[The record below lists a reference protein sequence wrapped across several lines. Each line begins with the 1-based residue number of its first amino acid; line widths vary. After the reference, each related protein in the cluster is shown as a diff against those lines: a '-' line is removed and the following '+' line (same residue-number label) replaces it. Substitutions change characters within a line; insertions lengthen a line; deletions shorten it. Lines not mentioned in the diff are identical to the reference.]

1 MMAGSHLAVGLAAWA
16 WAAPKLGLTAYDP
29 AGVAFAMAG
38 SLLPDIDHPGSWI
51 GRRVRPLSDVV
62 SAVLGRRGCT
72 HSMVAVVLC
81 AVALRHHGPAR
92 VLLCP
97 LAVGYLSHLAAD
109 LLTPRGLRLAW
120 PLPQGFAVPLCRT
133 GSPAELLVVVAVLTW
148 TTLTLAGGR

>member
-1 MMAGSHLAVGLAAWA
+1 
-16 WAAPKLGLTAYDP
+16 
-29 AGVAFAMAG
+29 
-38 SLLPDIDHPGSWI
+38 
-51 GRRVRPLSDVV
+51 
-62 SAVLGRRGCT
+62 
-72 HSMVAVVLC
+72 MVAVVLC

-133 GSPAELLVVVAVLTW
+133 GSPTVAPDASPSRMKPTCEIVE
-148 TTLTLAGGR
+148 